1 MSAVLPVA
9 ERLPA
14 RHDFRRVVLA
24 ASAIAT
30 LAAMAVPVA
39 VTLSGPADQPA
50 SVAIARALMVGVPIG
65 VGLYAWH
72 RDSDRRLGLL
82 LVLVGGVWC
91 LTTLAESGD
100 ELVYTLG
107 RIAGWLIEV
116 LLVYLVLAFP
126 DGRLPARVDRRL
138 VGAMGLVVLV
148 LFVPRLALAEDF
160 TVPSP
165 VTSCVD
171 HCPGN
176 AFLLVDSEPA
186 FVEGIM
192 RPLGAILVFAVM
204 IAVVARMFGRTRA
217 ATPVTRRMYGPVVA
231 IATARAGLLGVAIIV
246 RDLDTMWPL
255 QAVAWLLALAVPAI
269 ALAFL
274 VGLMRWRLFAENVL
288 QRLAMSVGTLPDA
301 VTLRRA
307 FADAFSDPTIEILF
321 PAKAPHDGWMD
332 ARGRPVSLPEPDSG
346 HSVIEM
352 RQDGAVVA
360 VVVHDAGLDARPELL
375 EAGVSMARVVL
386 DNQRLTAEAQAS
398 MRELRGSRARLAAGA
413 ERERRRI
420 ERDLHDGAQQ
430 RLVALRIELE
440 LAEELVRE
448 DPEQGAARLH
458 ELEGDVDEALE
469 ELRALA
475 HGVYPPVLADRGLV
489 EALRAVAARSTIA
502 VELDAHSVGR
512 FPPEVESAVY
522 FCVLEAIQNVHKHAR
537 AARRIVV
544 RLDGVSR
551 GELRF
556 SVRDDGPG
564 AAVLSA
570 GAGITNMRDRLAAV
584 GGSAWVTSTPGVGTV
599 VRGRL
604 PTASPL

>member
-1 MSAVLPVA
+1 MSAVVPVA

-14 RHDFRRVVLA
+14 RHDSRRVVLA
-24 ASAIAT
+24 GLAVAAVAAT
-30 LAAMAVPVA
+30 AVPVV
-39 VTLSGPADQPA
+39 VTVSGPAEQA
-50 SVAIARALMVGVPIG
+50 AQVAVARAFMVGVTIAI
-65 VGLYAWH
+65 GLYAWH
-72 RDSDRRLGLL
+72 RGSDRRLGLL
-82 LVLVGGVWC
+82 LVLTGAGWC

-126 DGRLPARVDRRL
+126 DGRLPGRVDRRL
-138 VGAMGLVVLV
+138 VAAMGVVVLV

-165 VTSCVD
+165 YTSCVE
-171 HCPGN
+171 HCPAN
-176 AFLLVDSEPA
+176 AFMLVDSEPA

-204 IAVVARMFGRTRA
+204 LAVVARMVGRMRA
-217 ATPVTRRMYGPVVA
+217 ATPVTRRMFGPVVT
-231 IATARAGLLGVAIIV
+231 IATARAGLLGVAIV
-246 RDLDTMWPL
+246 LRDLEPMWPL
-255 QAVAWLLALAVPAI
+255 EAVAWLLALAVPAI

-274 VGLMRWRLFAENVL
+274 VGIMRWRLFAETAL
-288 QRLAMSVGTLPDA
+288 QRLAMCVGALPDA
-301 VTLRRA
+301 ATLRRA
-307 FADAFSDPTIEILF
+307 LAESFSDPTIEIVY
-321 PAKAPHDGWMD
+321 PGSDAGWID
-332 ARGRPVSLPEPDSG
+332 SRGGATSLPEPDSG
-346 HSVIEM
+346 RSVSEV
-352 RQDGAVVA
+352 RHDGAVVA
-360 VVVHDAGLDARPELL
+360 AVVHDAGLDARPELL
-375 EAGVSMARVVL
+375 EAGVAMARVVL

-440 LAEELVRE
+440 LVEELVRE
-448 DPEQGAARLH
+448 DPERGAARLH

-475 HGVYPPVLADRGLV
+475 HGVYPPLLADRGLA

-502 VELDAHSVGR
+502 VELDVHAGGR
-512 FPPEVESAVY
+512 YPPEVESAVY
-522 FCVLEAIQNVHKHAR
+522 FCVLEAIQNVQKHAR

-544 RLDGVSR
+544 RLDGDSR

-564 AAVLSA
+564 AAVLSP
-570 GAGITNMRDRLAAV
+570 GSGITNMRDRLAAV
-584 GGSAWVTSTPGVGTV
+584 GGAAWVTSTPGVGTV

-604 PTASPL
+604 PTTAPV